1 MTITDLLER
10 NHDRIAAGV
19 ERKYFAPIRT
29 DLLGPLTGRV
39 LEVGMGTGLNL
50 GFYRDVTEIVGVE
63 PSARMREQ
71 LRSKVAD
78 APFPVKVVDAPG
90 ERLPF
95 GDSTFD
101 AVVCTLVLC
110 EVDDLDRVL
119 SEARRVLAPG
129 GRLVFLEHV
138 RNGGLPGRVQD
149 LVAPVNRRMF
159 MNCRPNRKT
168 LDHLRQAGFTVRLT
182 HWVPRPWPRP
192 PANGPYFGGIATLED
207 R

>member
-10 NHDRIAAGV
+10 NHDRVAAGV
-19 ERKYFAPIRT
+19 ERKYFAPVRT
-29 DLLGPLTGRV
+29 ELLGPLTGRV
-39 LEVGMGTGLNL
+39 LEIGAGTGTNL
-50 GFYRDVTEIVGVE
+50 GFYRDVTEVVGVE
-63 PSARMREQ
+63 PAARMRAQ
-71 LRSKVAD
+71 LLTKVAD
-78 APFPVKVVDAPG
+78 FPLPVKVVDATG

-95 GDSTFD
+95 DDGTFD

-119 SEARRVLAPG
+119 SEVRRVLVPG

-138 RNGGLPGRVQD
+138 RDGGLPGLAQD
-149 LVAPVNRRMF
+149 LIAPLNRRLF
-159 MNCRPNRKT
+159 MNCRPNRRT
-168 LDHLRQAGFTVRLT
+168 LDHMRRAGFTIHLS